1 MKLKDFIQWYKDT
14 YGRGD
19 MNAEVMRQCAAYLDG
34 FDDASGGSDGMKRA
48 SSALR
53 GAANLI
59 EMMRLNGSNNVSAEE

>member
-1 MKLKDFIQWYKDT
+1 MNLKGFIQWYEDA
-14 YGRGD
+14 YSRGD
-19 MNAEVMRQCAAYLDG
+19 MNAEVMLQCAAYLEG

-59 EMMRLNGSNNVSAEE
+59 EMMRRNASNNVSAEE